1 MVIMVPSV
9 EGVHPIELP
18 AVWMLDEKPSQ
29 HLQRPRGECRVSGTN
44 DMLEVLKDMSLGST
58 ERSMQLVVDNLNA
71 IPANLR
77 IEVGMLQEHKR
88 L

>member
-1 MVIMVPSV
+1 MPSV
-9 EGVHPIELP
+9 RDHNP
-18 AVWMLDEKPSQ
+18 
-29 HLQRPRGECRVSGTN
+29 N
-44 DMLEVLKDMSLGST
+44 DMLEALKDMSFGST
-58 ERSMQLVVDNLNA
+58 ERSMQGEQLIVDNLNA